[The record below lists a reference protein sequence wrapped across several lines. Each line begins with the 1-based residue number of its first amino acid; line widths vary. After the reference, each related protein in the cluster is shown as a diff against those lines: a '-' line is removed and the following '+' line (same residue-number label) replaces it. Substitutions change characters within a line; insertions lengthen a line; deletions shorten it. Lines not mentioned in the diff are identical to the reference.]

1 MTKII
6 MKILYSSPTQD
17 LLVFYKGDDVVAQLI
32 EYCESNNIN
41 SAWFQ
46 GLGAGSDIEFSYYDF
61 KKKEYV
67 KKQLHEDF
75 EINNVTGNI
84 AQLDGKLVTHCHIS
98 ISNQEYQGMGGHVFN
113 LTISGTLELFL
124 TKLPIELKREF
135 DEETGLNLLKSDH

>member
-1 MTKII
+1 

-17 LLVFYKGDDVVAQLI
+17 LLVFYKGDDVVSLLLK
-32 EYCESNNIN
+32 YCEENSIK

-46 GLGAGSDIEFSYYDF
+46 GLGAGSEIEFSYYDF

-84 AQLDGKLVTHCHIS
+84 AQLDGKTITHFHIS
-98 ISNQEYQGMGGHVFN
+98 ISNHELNGLGGHVFS
-113 LTISGTLELFL
+113 LKISGTLELML
-124 TKLPIELKREF
+124 TKLPVELNRKF
-135 DEETGLNLLKSDH
+135 DEETGLNLLTTKD